1 VPDDA
6 PPPVKVDRRRGPR
19 PPGTV
24 VGKPFE
30 KGTSGNPGGLW
41 KKAPVRKKRVRS
53 LLAAIANESPVTI
66 EEALQAAGPMA
77 VRLMVDTIADKK
89 EATRDRLYAAR
100 TIIDKLKA
108 NALAKAEGD
117 EEAKKKTALEEF
129 VEAIRAKP
137 PTEGVT

>member
-1 VPDDA
+1 
-6 PPPVKVDRRRGPR
+6 
-19 PPGTV
+19 
-24 VGKPFE
+24 
-30 KGTSGNPGGLW
+30 
-41 KKAPVRKKRVRS
+41 
-53 LLAAIANESPVTI
+53 
-66 EEALQAAGPMA
+66 
-77 VRLMVDTIADKK
+77 MVDTIADKK